1 MMTGAAAAIVLVGK
15 LTVDLPIRERSTI
28 GRRDAT
34 DRRQTVGCADPTPMQ
49 LSHSLEPQPPNLP
62 LIFDH

>member
-1 MMTGAAAAIVLVGK
+1 MMTAAAAAIVLVGK

-49 LSHSLEPQPPNLP
+49 LSRSLEPQPPTLH
-62 LIFDH
+62 LIFNH